1 MYEDFLF
8 YLERDFK
15 CCEGDIRLLDGRVL
29 NEGIVEVCLSGRW
42 KTVCDNSWSDS
53 EAKVVCKQLGY
64 SHQGKLII

>member
-1 MYEDFLF
+1 MKYF
-8 YLERDFK
+8 YFGLEREFK

-29 NEGIVEVCLSGRW
+29 NEGRVEVCLSGRW

-64 SHQGKLII
+64 SHQGK